1 MLNKIIHYS
10 LHNRLV
16 VLCAAILLL
25 IAGTYTAMH
34 TEVDVFPDL
43 NAPTVVIMTEAN
55 GMAAEEVE
63 QLVTFPVET
72 AVNGATG
79 VRRVRSS
86 STNGFSVV
94 WVEFDWGTDIY
105 LARQIV
111 SEKLAVVS
119 ESLPVNVGKPTLGPQ
134 SSILGEMLIVGLTAD
149 STSMLDLRT
158 IADWTIRPRLL
169 STGGVAQVAVLGGDI
184 KEYQIQLDP
193 ERMRHYGVSMGEV
206 MAVTQD
212 MNLNA
217 NGGVLYE
224 FGNEYIVRGVLS
236 TPKVEELGKAV
247 VKTVNNFP
255 VTLEDIAA
263 GKQLK
268 IIDEVFSKCDSIIVA
283 TDAGREGELIFRWIY
298 SYLGYTKPFRR
309 LWISSLTDEAI
320 REGMANL
327 REGSGYDSLYAAADS
342 RAKADWLVGMN
353 ASRALATASGSA
365 NNSIGRVQ
373 TPTLA
378 MICARFKENRNFVST
393 PYWQLHIALKKDDVH
408 RQFFHPEDFRDKNG
422 AEAAYRRITSD
433 SVVTINKV
441 ERKTVFQQAPLLY
454 DLTALQKDCNIH
466 HDLSAD
472 KTLSIAQS
480 LYEKKLVSYPR
491 TGSRYIPEDV
501 MAHVPALLEKVITM
515 PWFRE
520 YGRTFDLSGLNTRS
534 VDATKVTDHH
544 ALIVTGVV
552 PEGLSEAEAVVYEMI
567 AGRMLEAFSPRCEKE
582 SLKMECVC
590 EGMDFRS
597 QSAVIVNPGW
607 RAVFSRKEDREKD
620 EPEGNGGTAVFAEG
634 EEIPVMGYGLA
645 QKKTLPRPLYTE
657 ATLLTAMENC
667 GKEIADGQAR
677 EAVKELGIGTPATRA
692 AIITT
697 LFKRDYIARSGKSI
711 VPTEKGLHIYDAVKD
726 MLVAD
731 VSLTGSW
738 EKTLLQIER
747 HTLGPDTFMASITDY
762 TRKATREILN
772 LSLPAAAARTFTCPK
787 CKTGHIIVREKSAR
801 CDNKGC
807 GLTVYR
813 RFLNKELTDQ
823 HLEQLFS
830 SGSTRLI
837 KGFKGKKGVAFDA
850 SVTFDAGFTLTLSF
864 PKNGNGRKRK

>member
-1 MLNKIIHYS
+1 MIAIIAEKPSVGQDIARVVGATEKMDGYITGNGYMVTWALGHLVS
-10 LHNRLV
+10 LALPGTYGYTRTTAEDLPMIPEPFRLV
-16 VLCAAILLL
+16 
-25 IAGTYTAMH
+25 
-34 TEVDVFPDL
+34 P
-43 NAPTVVIMTEAN
+43 
-55 GMAAEEVE
+55 
-63 QLVTFPVET
+63 
-72 AVNGATG
+72 
-79 VRRVRSS
+79 
-86 STNGFSVV
+86 
-94 WVEFDWGTDIY
+94 
-105 LARQIV
+105 RQI
-111 SEKLAVVS
+111 
-119 ESLPVNVGKPTLGPQ
+119 
-134 SSILGEMLIVGLTAD
+134 
-149 STSMLDLRT
+149 RT
-158 IADWTIRPRLL
+158 DR
-169 STGGVAQVAVLGGDI
+169 G
-184 KEYQIQLDP
+184 
-193 ERMRHYGVSMGEV
+193 M
-206 MAVTQD
+206 VT
-212 MNLNA
+212 
-217 NGGVLYE
+217 
-224 FGNEYIVRGVLS
+224 
-236 TPKVEELGKAV
+236 
-247 VKTVNNFP
+247 
-255 VTLEDIAA
+255 DIAA

-408 RQFFHPEDFRDKNG
+408 RQFFNPEDFRDKNG

-597 QSAVIVNPGW
+597 QSA
-607 RAVFSRKEDREKD
+607 
-620 EPEGNGGTAVFAEG
+620 
-634 EEIPVMGYGLA
+634 
-645 QKKTLPRPLYTE
+645 
-657 ATLLTAMENC
+657 
-667 GKEIADGQAR
+667 
-677 EAVKELGIGTPATRA
+677 
-692 AIITT
+692 IITT
-697 LFKRDYIARSGKSI
+697 LFKRDYIERSGKSI
-711 VPTEKGLHIYDAVKD
+711 RPTEKGLYLYESVKG
-726 MLVAD
+726 MMVAD
-731 VSLTGSW
+731 AELTGTW
-738 EKTLLQIER
+738 EKALAQIEG
-747 HTLGPDTFMASITDY
+747 HTLDPESFMLSIREY
-762 TRKATREILN
+762 TGKVTGEILR
-772 LSLPAAAARTFTCPK
+772 LKFPEPSSRAFTCPK
-787 CKTGHIIVREKSAR
+787 CKTGNVIVKAKVAK
-801 CDNKGC
+801 CDHEGC
-807 GLTVYR
+807 GLLVFR

-837 KGFKGKKGVAFDA
+837 KGVKGKKGASFDAAVAFDA
-850 SVTFDAGFTLTLSF
+850 DFNLKLSF
-864 PKNGNGRKRK
+864 PKPKGGKGK